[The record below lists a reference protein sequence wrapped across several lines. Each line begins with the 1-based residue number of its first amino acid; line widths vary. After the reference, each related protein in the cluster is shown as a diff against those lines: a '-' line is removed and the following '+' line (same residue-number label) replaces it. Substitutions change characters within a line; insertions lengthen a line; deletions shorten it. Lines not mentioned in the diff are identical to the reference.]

1 MSEIPESIMRAGR
14 EAANAIVDRMCGTYR
29 HDYGLLD
36 DEARKALRGT
46 FSQIAYHDVGPAIA
60 RAIMA
65 EREACARIVEEN
77 DEWLN
82 QRTSK
87 RALAPRMD
95 GNPVGL
101 AYAEAIRNR

>member
-1 MSEIPESIMRAGR
+1 MSEIPDSIKRTVLDIYADHWERDGLIG
-14 EAANAIVDRMCGTYR
+14 EADELRRMSV
-29 HDYGLLD
+29 
-36 DEARKALRGT
+36 DEAMKNLPDDWWFGL
-46 FSQIAYHDVGPAIA
+46 IA
-60 RAIMA
+60 RALMA

-87 RALAPRMD
+87 RTLAPRID

>member
-1 MSEIPESIMRAGR
+1 MSEIPGSIMRSARLAVIAVYIDSDFSPKCERVNRIRSGD
-14 EAANAIVDRMCGTYR
+14 N
-29 HDYGLLD
+29 D
-36 DEARKALRGT
+36 DELVIQAA
-46 FSQIAYHDVGPAIA
+46 A

-87 RALAPRMD
+87 RTLAPRMD

-101 AYAEAIRNR
+101 TYAEAIRNR